1 MSKYLIVIVNLKCD
15 FYSNCLYTFWPR
27 FWPRLFRFETVYN
40 GLKWCF
46 SYFLKNKN
54 AQNTVFSG
62 ITNSG
67 AEGNRTPVR
76 TQIQCTSTV
85 IVGVLTFPP
94 ESAHRQAHS
103 FSSFM
108 NFLLP
113 QSFDNRVFRWLTPA
127 TFVADNEDRWA
138 TTRQLML
145 NYLQRLIL
153 NWTFYVVSSH
163 EQLLHLQ
170 WARRNQYNPLL

>member
-1 MSKYLIVIVNLKCD
+1 MLSSKKRCKHRKHGI
-15 FYSNCLYTFWPR
+15 YS
-27 FWPRLFRFETVYN
+27 
-40 GLKWCF
+40 
-46 SYFLKNKN
+46 
-54 AQNTVFSG
+54 VFTCNVADASKSEQVRMG
-62 ITNSG
+62 VCVGDKESSRQAGSLLTTGSG

-94 ESAHRQAHS
+94 ESAHRQAQS

-108 NFLLP
+108 NFLLS

-127 TFVADNEDRWA
+127 TFVADYEDRWA
-138 TTRQLML
+138 ATRQLML